1 MRPPGSEA
9 SFNAA
14 SELIKH
20 NGLFVFYSWVTTPIR
35 LHISRW
41 HDDGLE
47 FRNTCLVHHTREQ
60 RVVWTPW
67 ALKPVVKGIVD
78 IKSLITHEFKLDDI
92 AAAFD
97 LAVKDD
103 SAIKIVLRP

>member
-1 MRPPGSEA
+1 
-9 SFNAA
+9 
-14 SELIKH
+14 
-20 NGLFVFYSWVTTPIR
+20 
-35 LHISRW
+35 
-41 HDDGLE
+41 
-47 FRNTCLVHHTREQ
+47 
-60 RVVWTPW
+60 VVWTPW